1 MSHRSKQ
8 FLIDDLSMKESWR
21 LFKIMSEIVEG
32 FENLSEIGP
41 AVSMFGSA
49 RVKPEDPLYLQTVE
63 ISKKLS
69 EAGYSV
75 ITGGGPGLMEAG
87 NKGAFENGGESI
99 GLHIHLP
106 MEQHNNE
113 YLNIRSDFRYFFIRK
128 LMFIKYA
135 LAYVALPGGYG
146 TLDELAEAL
155 VLIQTHR
162 IKPFPIVMFG
172 TEFWSGLVEWFEKQI
187 VANNFAKKEDLNL
200 FIITDDPDKVV
211 AHIRKHVII

>member
-1 MSHRSKQ
+1 MIQRSKQ
-8 FLIDDLSMKESWR
+8 YLIDDLSMQESWR
-21 LFKIMSEIVEG
+21 LFKIMSEIVDG
-32 FENLSEIGP
+32 FENLSDIGP

-49 RVKPEDPLYLQTVE
+49 RVKPGEPLYEQTVE

-69 EAGYSV
+69 EAGFSV

-106 MEQHNNE
+106 LEQHNNP

-135 LAYVALPGGYG
+135 MAYVALPGGYG

-162 IKPFPIVMFG
+162 IKPFPIVLFDSKY
-172 TEFWSGLVEWFEKQI
+172 WAGLIKWFKDQL
-187 VANNFAKKEDLNL
+187 VTNNFCNEEDLDL
-200 FIITDDPDKVV
+200 FKVTDDPNEVV
-211 AHIRKHVII
+211 SYIKKHVIL